1 MAENDL
7 TRDEVDVIRAM
18 ADNDLKGS
26 LAAKE
31 LFVSKSTI
39 NDRRKT
45 ILKKTGYDVRHFYDL
60 CMLLDDING
69 R

>member
-1 MAENDL
+1 MAENEL

-18 ADNDLKGS
+18 ADNDLNGS

-31 LFVSKSTI
+31 LFVVKSTI
-39 NDRRKT
+39 DYRRKV
-45 ILKKTGYDVRHFYDL
+45 ILKKTGYDIRRFYDL

>member
-1 MAENDL
+1 MAENEL

-18 ADNDLKGS
+18 ADNDLNGS

-31 LFVSKSTI
+31 LFVAKSTI
-39 NDRRKT
+39 DYRRKT
-45 ILKKTGYDVRHFYDL
+45 ILKKTGYDIRRFYDL

>member
-1 MAENDL
+1 M
-7 TRDEVDVIRAM
+7 
-18 ADNDLKGS
+18 G

-31 LFVSKSTI
+31 LFVAKSTI
-39 NDRRKT
+39 DYRRKT
-45 ILKKTGYDVRHFYDL
+45 ILKKTGYDIRRFYDL